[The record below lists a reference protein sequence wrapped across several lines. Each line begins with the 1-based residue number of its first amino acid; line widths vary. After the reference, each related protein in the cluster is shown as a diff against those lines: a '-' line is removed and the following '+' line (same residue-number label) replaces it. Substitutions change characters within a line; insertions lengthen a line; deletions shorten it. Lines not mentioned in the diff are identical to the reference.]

1 MRVRKL
7 KITSRLSSITNGFV
21 QAIIPER
28 QPTVAEVAD
37 ALRRL
42 GMTVEQ
48 RTCVYC
54 GARATDWDHLQP
66 LVRGRRPT
74 GYFHEIENWVPACG
88 TCNQSKGGQDWRVW
102 MFGSA
107 RNSPRSRGIENLEA
121 RAEVIENYANLRPAT
136 RLNFSE
142 IVPEQEW
149 TAYWERLSQIE
160 TLMRDTEALADRIAA
175 KLQAEVDRLR

>member
-28 QPTVAEVAD
+28 QPTATEVEE
-37 ALRRL
+37 ALQRL
-42 GMTVEQ
+42 GMTMEQ

-54 GARATDWDHLQP
+54 GAGATDWDHLQP

-74 GYFHEIENWVPACG
+74 GYFHEIKNWVPACG
-88 TCNQSKGGQDWRVW
+88 TCNQSKGSQDWRIW

-107 RNSPRSRGIENLEA
+107 QNSPRSRGIENLEG
-121 RAEVIENYANLRPAT
+121 RAEVIENYERWGGAT
-136 RLNFSE
+136 RLNFAE
-142 IVPEQEW
+142 IVPPQEW
-149 TAYWERLSQIE
+149 MAYWERLSQIE
-160 TLMRDTEALADRIAA
+160 ALMRDTEVLAGGIAARLQAEADRIS
-175 KLQAEVDRLR
+175 